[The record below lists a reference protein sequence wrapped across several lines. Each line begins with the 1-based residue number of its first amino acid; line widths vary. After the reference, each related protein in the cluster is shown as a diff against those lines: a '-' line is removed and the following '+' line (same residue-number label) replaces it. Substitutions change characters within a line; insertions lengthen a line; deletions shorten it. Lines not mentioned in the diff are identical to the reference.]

1 MANKSQQQAAPI
13 PAASPLPATGTL
25 RGKNKMTPS
34 ARKHLAA
41 AARARWAKQRAA
53 AGGGTITVTAAIR
66 GNPMEPLFAAAAG
79 SWSPTQI
86 ATALEQA
93 RRNVMSAQRLVG
105 WLEDLQR
112 EQQPE
117 HAMGAGGGSMGG

>member
-25 RGKNKMTPS
+25 RGKNKMTP
-34 ARKHLAA
+34 
-41 AARARWAKQRAA
+41 
-53 AGGGTITVTAAIR
+53 
-66 GNPMEPLFAAAAG
+66 
-79 SWSPTQI
+79 WSPTQI